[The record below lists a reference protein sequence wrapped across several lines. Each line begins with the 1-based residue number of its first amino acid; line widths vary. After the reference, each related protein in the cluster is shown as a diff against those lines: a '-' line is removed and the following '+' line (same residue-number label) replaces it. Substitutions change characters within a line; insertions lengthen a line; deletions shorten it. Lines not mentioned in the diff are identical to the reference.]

1 MREPE
6 WDMDYADSYENSI
19 RRDVLRDHFPYAGYL
34 DLLKFIQ
41 RGVEQARGA
50 RVLDLGAGTGILAER
65 FYSSGHPVTT
75 VDRSPRMVE
84 IESERMRRGRQ
95 ICYDLKL
102 GMPPELAGERFDAI
116 VSTYMIAEFRDDE
129 LIRLIRSLKNYLEPG
144 GNVYLGGVMFRTADE
159 RDACRAEN
167 GKKWVPGENY
177 LVFEEFERKS
187 ALAMTFRRISYC
199 AGVIIL
205 TE

>member
-1 MREPE
+1 MNN
-6 WDMDYADSYENSI
+6 Y
-19 RRDVLRDHFPYAGYL
+19 
-34 DLLKFIQ
+34 DLVVI
-41 RGVEQARGA
+41 GT
-50 RVLDLGAGTGILAER
+50 GAGNTILEAALTQGLKCAVIER
-65 FYSSGHPVTT
+65 GKFG
-75 VDRSPRMVE
+75 
-84 IESERMRRGRQ
+84 
-95 ICYDLKL
+95 
-102 GMPPELAGERFDAI
+102 
-116 VSTYMIAEFRDDE
+116 
-129 LIRLIRSLKNYLEPG
+129 G

>member
-1 MREPE
+1 MLFR
-6 WDMDYADSYENSI
+6 SVS
-19 RRDVLRDHFPYAGYL
+19 DVCLPIF
-34 DLLKFIQ
+34 
-41 RGVEQARGA
+41 
-50 RVLDLGAGTGILAER
+50 
-65 FYSSGHPVTT
+65 
-75 VDRSPRMVE
+75 
-84 IESERMRRGRQ
+84 
-95 ICYDLKL
+95 
-102 GMPPELAGERFDAI
+102 
-116 VSTYMIAEFRDDE
+116 STYMIAEFRDDE